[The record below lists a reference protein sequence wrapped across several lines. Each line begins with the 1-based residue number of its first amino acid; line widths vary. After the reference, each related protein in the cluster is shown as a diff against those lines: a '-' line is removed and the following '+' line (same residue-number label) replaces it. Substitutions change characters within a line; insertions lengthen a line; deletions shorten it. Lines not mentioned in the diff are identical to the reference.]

1 MTVDKAPP
9 PTTMGPAL
17 SVRTLSIIGILLL
30 LAAGAAGSQEILSAE
45 KFLDAVSQQFGA
57 ITDMEADIAFT
68 QSGTTWRGTLSYRT
82 PLYLRIDFSNP
93 KGQFIAIDAEQ
104 LVIYVPSLN
113 VVMVQA
119 LKHRSSG
126 QLAEMVTAK
135 GLGMLARNFSVA
147 WETGPDPVPL
157 ESGSS
162 EMVYKLKLT
171 PRVAST
177 GFRSMTLSVARD
189 RVFRRLEGV
198 RADGERQVLDY
209 LSVRIN
215 QNLPDQRF
223 RIDTPPDANIIPD
236 FLFDPE
242 E

>member
-1 MTVDKAPP
+1 
-9 PTTMGPAL
+9 L
-17 SVRTLSIIGILLL
+17 SARTLSIIAIILV

-45 KFLDAVSQQFGA
+45 KFLDAVSKQFGA
-57 ITDMEADIAFT
+57 VTDMEADIAFT
-68 QSGTTWRGTLSYRT
+68 TGTNGTWRGTLSYRT
-82 PLYLRIDFSNP
+82 PVYLRIDFSNP
-93 KGQFIAIDAEQ
+93 KGQFIAIDGEQ

-119 LKHRSSG
+119 LKKRSSG
-126 QLAEMVTAK
+126 QLAEMITAK
-135 GLGMLARNFSVA
+135 GLGMISRNFSVA
-147 WETGPDPVPL
+147 WATGPDPVPL
-157 ESGSS
+157 DEGSR

-177 GFRSMTLSVARD
+177 GFRSMTLSVTRD

-209 LSVRIN
+209 LSVRVN

>member
-1 MTVDKAPP
+1 
-9 PTTMGPAL
+9 L
-17 SVRTLSIIGILLL
+17 SVRTLSIISIILV
-30 LAAGAAGSQEILSAE
+30 LAAGAAVAQEIVSAE
-45 KFLDAVSQQFGA
+45 KFLDAVSKQFGA

-68 QSGTTWRGTLSYRT
+68 SGGNGAWRGTLSYRT

-119 LKHRSSG
+119 LKKRSSG
-126 QLAEMVTAK
+126 QLAEMITAK
-135 GLGMLARNFSVA
+135 GLGMLTRNFSVA
-147 WETGPDPVPL
+147 WATGPEPVPL
-157 ESGSS
+157 DDGSP

-177 GFRSMTLSVARD
+177 GFRSMTLSVTRD
-189 RVFRRLEGV
+189 RAFRRLEGV
-198 RADGERQVLDY
+198 RADGERQSLDY
-209 LSVRIN
+209 LGVRIN

>member
-1 MTVDKAPP
+1 
-9 PTTMGPAL
+9 MGPAL
-17 SVRTLSIIGILLL
+17 SARTLSIIGILLL
-30 LAAGAAGSQEILSAE
+30 LAAAAGGSQEILSAE
-45 KFLDAVSQQFGA
+45 KFLDAVSKQFGT
-57 ITDMEADIAFT
+57 ISDMEADIAFT
-68 QSGTTWRGTLSYRT
+68 QSAATTWRGTLSYRT
-82 PLYLRIDFSNP
+82 PLFLRIDFSNP
-93 KGQFIAIDAEQ
+93 KGQFIAIDSEQ

-119 LKHRSSG
+119 LKQRSSG

-135 GLGMLARNFSVA
+135 GLGMLTRNFSVA

-177 GFRSMTLSVARD
+177 GFRSMTLSVTRD
-189 RVFRRLEGV
+189 REFRRLEGV
-198 RADGERQVLDY
+198 RADGERQALDY

-223 RIDTPPDANIIPD
+223 RIDTPADANIIPD

>member
-1 MTVDKAPP
+1 
-9 PTTMGPAL
+9 L
-17 SVRTLSIIGILLL
+17 SARTLSIIAIILV

-45 KFLDAVSQQFGA
+45 KFLDAVSKQFGA

-68 QSGTTWRGTLSYRT
+68 TGTNGTWRGTLSYRT
-82 PLYLRIDFSNP
+82 PVYLRIDFSNP
-93 KGQFIAIDAEQ
+93 KGQFIAIDGEQ

-119 LKHRSSG
+119 LKKRSSG
-126 QLAEMVTAK
+126 QLAEMITAK
-135 GLGMLARNFSVA
+135 GLGMISRNFSVA
-147 WETGPDPVPL
+147 WATGPDPVPL
-157 ESGSS
+157 DEGSR

-177 GFRSMTLSVARD
+177 GFRSMTLSVTRD

-209 LSVRIN
+209 LSVRVN

>member
-1 MTVDKAPP
+1 MSA
-9 PTTMGPAL
+9 
-17 SVRTLSIIGILLL
+17 RTFPIVGILLV
-30 LAAGAAGSQEILSAE
+30 LAVGATAAQETLSAE
-45 KFLDAVSQQFGA
+45 KFLEAVSKQFGA
-57 ITDMEADIAFT
+57 LKDMEADIAFT
-68 QSGTTWRGTLSYRT
+68 QGANETWRGTLSYRT
-82 PLYLRIDFSNP
+82 PLFLRIDFSTP
-93 KGQFIAIDAEQ
+93 KGQFLVIDGQQ

-119 LKHRSSG
+119 LKQRSSG
-126 QLAEMVTAK
+126 QLAEMITAK
-135 GLGMLARNFSVA
+135 GLGMLSRNFSVA
-147 WETGPDPVPL
+147 WATGPDPVPL
-157 ESGSS
+157 DEGSP

-177 GFRSMTLSVARD
+177 GFRSMVLSVTRD

-209 LSVRIN
+209 LSVRTN
-215 QNLPDQRF
+215 QNLPDKRF
-223 RIDTPPDANIIPD
+223 SIDTPADANIIPD

>member
-1 MTVDKAPP
+1 
-9 PTTMGPAL
+9 L
-17 SVRTLSIIGILLL
+17 SARTLSIIGILLVF
-30 LAAGAAGSQEILSAE
+30 AAGAAGSQEILSAE
-45 KFLDAVSQQFGA
+45 KFLDAVSKQFGA
-57 ITDMEADIAFT
+57 ITDMEADISFT
-68 QSGTTWRGTLSYRT
+68 QGTNGAWRGTLSYRT
-82 PLYLRIDFSNP
+82 PLYLRIDFTNP
-93 KGQFIAIDAEQ
+93 KGQYIAIDAEQ

-119 LKHRSSG
+119 LKRRSSG
-126 QLAEMVTAK
+126 QLSEMVTAK
-135 GLGMLARNFSVA
+135 GLGMLSRNFSVA
-147 WETGPDPVPL
+147 WATGPDPVPL
-157 ESGSS
+157 DDGSP

-177 GFRSMTLSVARD
+177 GFRSMVLSLTRD

-198 RADGERQVLDY
+198 RADGERQALDY
-209 LSVRIN
+209 LGVRIN
-215 QNLPDQRF
+215 QNLSDQRF